1 MTILVEVSPEA
12 EASLKAEA
20 ALRGMDL
27 QKYAGKLLEEAAAS
41 RPNGAGK
48 LTREE
53 FHAML
58 RELAEDS
65 EALPK
70 LPTSAFNRESIY
82 QDHP

>member
-20 ALRGMDL
+20 ALRGLDL
-27 QKYAGKLLEEAAAS
+27 QKYAAKVLEDAAAS
-41 RPNGAGK
+41 RSSGASK

-53 FHAML
+53 FQAML
-58 RELAEDS
+58 RELAEGS

-70 LPTSAFNRESIY
+70 LPTSAFSRESIY

>member
-27 QKYAGKLLEEAAAS
+27 QKYAAKVLEDAAAS
-41 RPNGAGK
+41 RPNGTGK
-48 LTREE
+48 LTREG
-53 FHAML
+53 FHTML
-58 RELAEDS
+58 RELAEGS

-70 LPTSAFNRESIY
+70 LPTSAFSRESIY
-82 QDHP
+82 QDHL